1 MRQITFNQQDSS
13 AIGLGTWRM
22 GEGDANKSKAEEET
36 IQYALNHGVT
46 VIDTAE
52 MYGDGKSE
60 ALIGNAIK
68 DFNRSNFQLISKFY
82 PNHATK
88 KLIKSSLEQ
97 SLKRLKTDY
106 LDLYLLHWRGATP
119 LAETIEGLKE
129 VQKAGYIKNWGVSN
143 FDIADLKEL
152 VALPGG
158 NECRVNE
165 DLYNV
170 GSRGVEYSILPWQ
183 KEHKMSFIG
192 YSPFGSDGGD
202 YLTIK
207 PVLTEMAKQKNISIY
222 QLLLAWVLRNNDI
235 LSIPKSSSVN
245 HLKDNLAAADVTFT
259 ADELELID
267 SVYPK
272 PTKQT
277 QLEII

>member
-22 GEGDANKSKAEEET
+22 GEGDANKSKAEEKT

-68 DFNRSNFQLISKFY
+68 DFNRSDFQLISKFY
-82 PNHATK
+82 PNHATP

-170 GSRGVEYSILPWQ
+170 GSRGIEYSILPWQ

-207 PVLTEMAKQKNISIY
+207 PVLTEMAKQKNISVY
-222 QLLLAWVLRNNDI
+222 QLLLAWVLRNDDI